1 MFPFSHYHSN
11 THEALAVFQGEAL
24 LQFGGDEQVS
34 VQEQVA
40 AGDVL
45 VIPAGVAHKQ
55 VKSSGGFK
63 MVGAY
68 PEGAP
73 HWDCLE
79 GKGGCSEKSAAEQTI
94 CNVRLPPSDPV
105 FGNSSDAPV
114 MRYWQGAS

>member
-11 THEALAVFQGEAL
+11 THEALAIFQGEAL
-24 LQFGGDEQVS
+24 LQFGGDAQSS

-55 VKSSGGFK
+55 VKSSGNFT

-79 GKGGCSEKSAAEQTI
+79 GKGGCSEKSTAEHTI
-94 CNVRLPPSDPV
+94 CNVALPPLDPV
-105 FGNSSDAPV
+105 LGNDLEAPLQQ
-114 MRYWQGAS
+114 YWQGAS

>member
-11 THEALAVFQGEAL
+11 THEALAIFQGQAL
-24 LQFGGDEQVS
+24 LQFGGDDQVS

-55 VKSSGGFK
+55 VRSSGGFT

-94 CNVRLPPSDPV
+94 CNVALPPSDPV
-105 FGNSSDAPV
+105 FGSRSDAPV
-114 MRYWQGAS
+114 MRYWKGAS